1 MGNFFAVILSVISSS
16 ILFIFLSVFFNG
28 DNGEFAIA
36 ILIGVV
42 IALQC
47 IILKK
52 LSGINQTK

>member
-1 MGNFFAVILSVISSS
+1 MGNFFTIILSVISSS
-16 ILFIFLSVFFNG
+16 ILFVFLSAFFNG

-52 LSGINQTK
+52 LSRINQTK

>member
-1 MGNFFAVILSVISSS
+1 MGNFFTILLSVISTM
-16 ILFIFLSVFFNG
+16 ILFSFLSVFFNG